1 MRISPGGYAAEL
13 ASEPTS
19 PIVSADASG
28 AAPTSA
34 ADLAEER
41 FRGDKAREDAKA
53 SPLTR
58 QRLAFVLIGAG
69 LFGLVV
75 AFLRADV
82 ASGSASSNR
91 LGVSTANVFLS
102 DSAAGA
108 AVRQEDYVPA
118 SPSAA
123 ATQTAASQRPSPS
136 PSPKPT
142 MAGAGVARHAAA
154 RGRGEAESAVEVIF
168 DESDQPTVIVP
179 AVEAQG
185 PLVVNVGE
193 RFAGKLLYPIVTG
206 GGSVPVT
213 AALVADIVVTGRTA
227 LPAGTR
233 LVGEAFA
240 TTTNDR
246 AQVVFHAAVIS
257 GRTLGISAV
266 AFDEDNQLGIVGK
279 LVKKGSAIKKI
290 GGRLAGAFGGA
301 LSLAGYGLVSPSS
314 VAGTLS
320 SGAAADIQQA
330 ASEWVISSKVIEV
343 PAEKKL
349 VVYLS
354 GDLALGAA
362 PVARTIE

>member
-13 ASEPTS
+13 DSEVTD
-19 PIVSADASG
+19 PIVATNAPVT
-28 AAPTSA
+28 APTSA
-34 ADLAEER
+34 ADVAEQR
-41 FRGDKAREDAKA
+41 FRDDKAREDAAA

-58 QRLAFVLIGAG
+58 QRLALILIGAG
-69 LFGLVV
+69 LFGLLV

-82 ASGSASSNR
+82 AFGSASSNR

-118 SPSAA
+118 SSPTV
-123 ATQTAASQRPSPS
+123 ATPMRAPERPSPS
-136 PSPKPT
+136 SSPTPT
-142 MAGAGVARHAAA
+142 TA
-154 RGRGEAESAVEVIF
+154 RGGVPRRAASRHRPQAESAVEVLF
-168 DESDQPTVIVP
+168 DESDQPAVVVP
-179 AVEAQG
+179 AIDMPG
-185 PLVVNVGE
+185 PVIVNVGE

-213 AALVADIVVTGRTA
+213 AALAADIVVGGRTA
-227 LPAGTR
+227 MPAGTR

-246 AQVVFHAAVIS
+246 AQIVFHAAVIA
-257 GRTLGISAV
+257 GRTLAISAV
-266 AFDEDNQLGIVGK
+266 AFDEDNQLGVIGK
-279 LVKKGSAIKKI
+279 LVKKGSALKKI

-301 LSLAGYGLVSPSS
+301 LSLGSYGLVSPSS
-314 VAGTLS
+314 MAGTLS

-330 ASEWVISSKVIEV
+330 ASDWVISSKVIEV
-343 PAEKKL
+343 PAEKRL

-354 GDLALGAA
+354 GDLTLGA
-362 PVARTIE
+362 PTGRSLQ